1 MIDWSQ
7 SIGWLAF
14 TCMTMIMPPVL
25 IGIIRKIKARL
36 QGRQGA
42 SILQPFFDL
51 SKLLAKGETLSEHA
65 SWIFRGSAAANV
77 VVVLLIALCAPWFSY
92 SPRIPHTDLFLFVYM
107 LALLRFLTVISSLDA
122 SSPFG
127 GFAASREVT
136 LAVLVE
142 PAVVLSLVS
151 LGIMSKT
158 SDMSVIFSYTNTT
171 LAYQSGLWFLA
182 GCGLYLSSLVE
193 LCRMPADDPTTH
205 LELTMVH
212 EAMIIENSGPNLALM
227 EYANALKLL
236 IFMGLAGQCMA
247 HAIPQIWTDGSIVQA
262 AAGIGALA
270 GLVVL
275 TAMIEGCAVKMRWT
289 KMPEFI
295 SYAVTFA
302 LLCAVCVSGA

>member
-1 MIDWSQ
+1 MIDLPQ
-7 SIGWLAF
+7 LTGWLGF
-14 TCMTMIMPPVL
+14 SCVTMILPPVL
-25 IGIIRKIKARL
+25 IGMIRKIKARL

-42 SILQPFFDL
+42 SILQPMFDL
-51 SKLLAKGETLSEHA
+51 VKLMTKGETISDCA
-65 SWIFRGSAAANV
+65 SWILRGSAAANV
-77 VVVLLIALCAPWFSY
+77 MVALLLALCAPWFCAG
-92 SPRIPHTDLFLFVYM
+92 PRIAHTDLFLFIYM
-107 LALLRFLTVISSLDA
+107 LALLRFLTVISSLDT

-142 PAVVLSLVS
+142 PAVVLSLAS
-151 LGIMSKT
+151 LGIMSKS
-158 SDMSVIFSYTNTT
+158 SDMTVMFSYSNTA
-171 LAYQSGLWFLA
+171 LAHQSGLWFLA
-182 GCGLYLSSLVE
+182 GCGLYISSLVE

-227 EYANALKLL
+227 EYANSLKLL
-236 IFMGLAGQCMA
+236 ILIGIAGQCLA
-247 HAIPQIWTDGSIVQA
+247 HAIPPIWHDGPLVQSLIGTA
-262 AAGIGALA
+262 ALV

-275 TAMIEGCAVKMRWT
+275 TALIEGCAVKLRWSR
-289 KMPEFI
+289 MPEFI